1 MRVLK
6 IAVWGMGLA
15 IIVLVGVLFWKV
27 AEIYG
32 EKSEPAETATQGVPP
47 VTAADAAPALP
58 ATVQPVQSVQS
69 RPADAGA
76 AIDAPAIALQLGG
89 ELKEVTA
96 SHGVLMLRIRLDKTT
111 WRIINIDQRTGAVL
125 SSVDVYSR

>member
-15 IIVLVGVLFWKV
+15 IIILVGVLFWKV

-32 EKSEPAETATQGVPP
+32 EKPQTDTNTVATTTTDSVPA

-58 ATVQPVQSVQS
+58 AAVVPQ
-69 RPADAGA
+69 AANA
-76 AIDAPAIALQLGG
+76 NAIDAHSIALQLGG

-96 SHGVLMLRIRLDKTT
+96 DNGILMLRIRLDKKT
-111 WRIINIDQRTGAVL
+111 WRIISIDQRTAKVL
-125 SSVDVYSR
+125 SSVDLMSQ